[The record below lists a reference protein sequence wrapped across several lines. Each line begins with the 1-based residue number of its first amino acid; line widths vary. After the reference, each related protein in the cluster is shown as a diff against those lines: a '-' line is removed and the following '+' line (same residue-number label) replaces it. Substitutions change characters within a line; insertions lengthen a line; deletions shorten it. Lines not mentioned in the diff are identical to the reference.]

1 MCLAHFQVRDA
12 VITML
17 DDWVGERG
25 RVPLER
31 LAPAVHDVTVAPKMS
46 PEGRTAAIAWL
57 GGALAAEQV
66 RLCCTV
72 CHNLRVLIAFASQ
85 ASRSSRHMRNRHAR
99 RDQPSTPLV
108 RCRVPRAWMS
118 GCASPCLQQRIR
130 APLCARAAT
139 PWSSRWW
146 RCAHQCV
153 SC

>member
-1 MCLAHFQVRDA
+1 MHSACPQVRDA

-31 LAPAVHDVTVAPKMS
+31 LAPAVHDVTAAPKMS

-72 CHNLRVLIAFASQ
+72 CHNLRDLIASVSQ
-85 ASRSSRHMRNRHAR
+85 VQGPLGTCAIVTPAVTS
-99 RDQPSTPLV
+99 PSHL
-108 RCRVPRAWMS
+108 
-118 GCASPCLQQRIR
+118 
-130 APLCARAAT
+130 
-139 PWSSRWW
+139 
-146 RCAHQCV
+146 
-153 SC
+153 